1 MSTEAAIGAAPA
13 DTRERILD
21 VALDLFIEKGY
32 DKTTLREIADRLGF
46 TKAALYYHFPSKS
59 DILMA
64 QHYRF
69 HDLFEE
75 AIEKFGG
82 VGSDPGS
89 WPAIFDYLI
98 GEMLANRKLFLMHE
112 RNRAAFEEIHRVGH
126 TEKHFDLEAQ
136 FRRIASDPTIDL
148 RDRVRFTCAQGVLIG
163 GLLSSGSTFTDVSTD
178 ELTALLKETLH
189 DVLGQATPG

>member
-1 MSTEAAIGAAPA
+1 MSAEATIGAAPA

-82 VGSDPGS
+82 VGSDPRS

-163 GLLSSGSTFTDVSTD
+163 GLLSSGSTFTDVPTD
-178 ELTALLKETLH
+178 ELNALLKETLH
-189 DVLGQATPG
+189 DVLGQPSPQ

>member
-1 MSTEAAIGAAPA
+1 MSTEAAIEPAPA
-13 DTRERILD
+13 DTRQRILD

-32 DKTTLREIADRLGF
+32 DKTTLREIADQLGF

-69 HDLFEE
+69 HDLFED
-75 AIEKFGG
+75 AIGKFGG
-82 VGSDPGS
+82 VGSDPRS
-89 WPAIFDYLI
+89 WPAAFDYLI

-136 FRRIASDPTIDL
+136 FRRIATDPTIAL

-163 GLLSSGSTFTDVSTD
+163 GLLSSGSMFSDVSTD
-178 ELTALLKETLH
+178 ELTALLKDALH
-189 DVLGQATPG
+189 DVLGQLTPG